1 MKDILLNEVT
11 VMREELSIFI
21 IQMNSIN
28 KTRELALAITKA
40 EEAFMF
46 LGKVKGALGSPSP
59 YPKGK
64 FEASSKIADFAEAD
78 NVPILAGLPI
88 LITKE
93 IREGIQNLIS
103 SPVFNK
109 LFGFFAGNQPFV
121 GYLNT
126 KYGYAIQA
134 FMNLTASKMWLGM
147 ELNNIVQGESDKGEQ
162 EANREFREFH
172 KKFTSLINDGENE
185 KALALI
191 NEYERDFPG
200 KRSIV
205 ANIKSSIID
214 SRGLK
219 PDLDLDPDRDLEA
232 DADQSGDQE
241 IHSKGHADPSR
252 VHGQDDAN
260 PDTTGKLKEAAGLEK
275 EDTKDEEKTETAKT
289 KSEKKAT
296 AVKKASKSEEK
307 KK

>member
-78 NVPILAGLPI
+78 DVPILAGLPI

-103 SPVFNK
+103 SSVFNK

-126 KYGYAIQA
+126 KYGYAMQA

-172 KKFTSLINDGENE
+172 KKLTSLINDGDNE
-185 KALALI
+185 KALALM

-200 KRSIV
+200 KRGIV
-205 ANIKSSIID
+205 ANIESSIID

-219 PDLDLDPDRDLEA
+219 PDLDPDCDLEA

-252 VHGQDDAN
+252 VHGQGDADL
-260 PDTTGKLKEAAGLEK
+260 DTTGKLKEAAGLEK
-275 EDTKDEEKTETAKT
+275 EDTKDEEKTNTAKA